1 MFPLSLIGQ
10 LYHLVQLLVEMGVSE
25 LIARADL
32 ELTLPISASQVAAM
46 TRVSYQYAALH
57 FTIGKTL
64 TDIS

>member
-1 MFPLSLIGQ
+1 
-10 LYHLVQLLVEMGVSE
+10 MGVSE

-64 TDIS
+64 TDISKGLCFRKH